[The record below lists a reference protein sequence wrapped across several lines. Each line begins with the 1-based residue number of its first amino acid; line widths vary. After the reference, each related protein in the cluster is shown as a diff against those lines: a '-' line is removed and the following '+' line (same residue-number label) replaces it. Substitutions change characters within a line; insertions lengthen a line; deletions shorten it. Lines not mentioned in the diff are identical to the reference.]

1 MRCKPNPGPQ
11 LVAPRG
17 SIGVFMRLL
26 LAVDDSEYS
35 QAAVEQVATQFN
47 PQTTE
52 IKMLHVVRPAS
63 YSLPPQMSR
72 GDALEMEALEKEA
85 LFNLD
90 NLAKKLRTAGFAV
103 DATVAKGEVRLTI
116 LDFAANYRADLIVL
130 SHGHTGLER
139 LLLGSVAE
147 SVVRH
152 ARTSVLVVRKKPLN
166 SPSI

>member
-1 MRCKPNPGPQ
+1 
-11 LVAPRG
+11 
-17 SIGVFMRLL
+17 MRLL

-35 QAAVEQVATQFN
+35 QAAVEQVATHFN

-52 IKMLHVVRPAS
+52 IKMLHVVPPVS

-72 GDALEMEALEKEA
+72 GYTPEMEELVKEA
-85 LFNLD
+85 LVHLD
-90 NLAKKLRTAGFAV
+90 KLAKKLRTAGFAV
-103 DATVAKGEVRLTI
+103 DATVAKGEVRSTI
-116 LDFAANYRADLIVL
+116 LDFAADYRADLIVVG

-166 SPSI
+166 LPSS

>member
-1 MRCKPNPGPQ
+1 
-11 LVAPRG
+11 
-17 SIGVFMRLL
+17 MRLL

-35 QAAVEQVATQFN
+35 QAAVEQVATHFN

-52 IKMLHVVRPAS
+52 IKMLHVVPPAY
-63 YSLPPQMSR
+63 YSCPPQMSR
-72 GDALEMEALEKEA
+72 GYAPEMEELEKEA
-85 LFNLD
+85 RSNLD
-90 NLAKKLRTAGFAV
+90 KLANVVG
-103 DATVAKGEVRLTI
+103 
-116 LDFAANYRADLIVL
+116 

-166 SPSI
+166 SPSS